1 MYLPYTTLQS
11 HSWIFTQGELKCT
24 FMQKPVCMFMEA
36 SFVNASWKQCT
47 QPVSRQTMVHAKD
60 RISLSNKEQ
69 ITDTCNTGKN
79 LKCIMPGKRNQT
91 RKSTLYIY
99 GFTYMTF
106 LTKLQ
111 TEETSKWL
119 PGAWAGVCD
128 YM

>member
-11 HSWIFTQGELKCT
+11 HSWIFTQGELKRT

-36 SFVNASWKQCT
+36 SFVNTSWKQCT

-79 LKCIMPGKRNQT
+79 LKCIMPSKRNQT